1 MASAVSGEALDFG
14 LRSLAASLGKCAAVK
29 RYYEAVAREN
39 EGDCKLAITL
49 YSSAYRL
56 WPALDSVLEGGIPSG
71 VRAEAEAA
79 GLRCTLAAVDVSL
92 ARATSVARAARLL
105 NDADIAAIEGV
116 RTAILATMTPH
127 ANNAQNAT
135 HKSKQ
140 CLFLNNAPLRLFSE
154 QAPCVLA
161 KILSFASRAWAEQGW
176 SATDASGHRGPLHAV
191 EGGAASLS
199 IRVIEYWQYAPGG
212 GLCDLMHNDTD
223 SVITLVAQL
232 SRAEEEYEG
241 GMFRTNEL
249 GGFQQEHPMAL
260 GDVVCFVSHKYH
272 NVTPVT
278 AGQRRVMVMELWQG
292 GSEHTGR

>member
-1 MASAVSGEALDFG
+1 MAYAVSGEASDFG
-14 LRSLAASLGKCAAVK
+14 LRSLAASLGKSAAVE
-29 RYYEAVAREN
+29 RYYEAVAHES
-39 EGDCKLAITL
+39 EGNCKLAIAL
-49 YSSAYRL
+49 YSRAYRL

-92 ARATSVARAARLL
+92 ARATSVARAPTLL
-105 NDADIAAIEGV
+105 DDADLAAVEAV
-116 RTAILATMTPH
+116 RTAVLALETPIV
-127 ANNAQNAT
+127 NNAQNAT

-154 QAPCVLA
+154 QAPRVLA
-161 KILSFASRAWAEQGW
+161 KILAFASRAWAEQGW

-199 IRVIEYWQYAPGG
+199 IRVIEYWRYAPGG
-212 GLCDLMHNDTD
+212 GLCDLMHYDTD
-223 SVITLVAQL
+223 SVLTLVAQL
-232 SRAEEEYEG
+232 SHAGEEYEG
-241 GMFRTNEL
+241 GMFRTNEA
-249 GGFQQEHPMAL
+249 GGVQREHPMDR

-272 NVTPVT
+272 NVTPVK
-278 AGQRRVMVMELWQG
+278 AGRRRVMVIELWQG